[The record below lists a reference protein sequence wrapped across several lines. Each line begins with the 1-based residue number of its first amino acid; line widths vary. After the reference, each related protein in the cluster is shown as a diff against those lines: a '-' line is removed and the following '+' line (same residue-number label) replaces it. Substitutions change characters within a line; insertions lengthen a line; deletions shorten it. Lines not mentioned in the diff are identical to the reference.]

1 MTSKINRRSYLA
13 GKAAL
18 VAAAATT
25 GAGSAQ
31 AAVAT
36 VPTAPVST
44 DWRTVVAA
52 DLERFVGDRFRV
64 KSERDGEVIL
74 QLVGLE
80 RQNFG
85 ADAPAD
91 LPRREGVV
99 MIFESPDKA
108 PLVATGDQSC
118 QVRHP
123 YLGTADLMLGPV
135 RKRNG
140 DSTIEIVL
148 G

>member
-1 MTSKINRRSYLA
+1 MTSNINRRSYLA

-18 VAAAATT
+18 AAAAATT
-25 GAGSAQ
+25 GAGSVQ
-31 AAVAT
+31 AAVAAA
-36 VPTAPVST
+36 PTAPAST
-44 DWRTVVAA
+44 DWRTVVAS

-64 KSERDGEVIL
+64 RSEADGEIVL

-80 RQNFG
+80 RQSYG

-108 PLVATGDQSC
+108 PLVATGDQCC

-123 YLGTADLMLGPV
+123 YLGTADLRLGPV

-140 DSTIEIVL
+140 DNTIEIVL